1 MIALSVKLQG
11 EKRLA
16 KLLKG
21 NGKQVRREMK
31 IAVNATAKQTVG
43 IWAKAISKEIA
54 VTQRVVKGTIK
65 VTKKAD
71 ERWITS
77 TVTQRKEW
85 NRIPLKQFN
94 PKQTSAGVSYKVSRY
109 AGKGFLPS
117 GFIVQSLGGH
127 VFKRDGPK
135 VKMTKGKSVG
145 KRKQR
150 IFKQYGPSP
159 WGVSIK
165 NNLKKPVSAES
176 RKILIKQ
183 IDRRIRAVL
192 KRQGAI

>member
-1 MIALSVKLQG
+1 MIALSVTARG

-31 IAVNATAKQTVG
+31 IAVNTTAKQTVG

-54 VTQRVVKGTIK
+54 VTQKVVKGTIK
-65 VTKKAD
+65 VTKRAD

-85 NRIPLKQFN
+85 NRIPFKQFN

-109 AGKGFLPS
+109 GGKGFLPS

-127 VFKRDGPK
+127 VFKRDGPF
-135 VKMTKGKSVG
+135 VKMTKGKSIG
-145 KRKQR
+145 QKKQR

>member
-1 MIALSVKLQG
+1 MIGLRAKLQG

-16 KLLKG
+16 RLLKG
-21 NGKQVRREMK
+21 NAKQVRREMK
-31 IAVNATAKQTVG
+31 IAVNATARQTVG

-109 AGKGFLPS
+109 GGKGFLPS

-165 NNLKKPVSAES
+165 NDLKQPVSAES